1 MCHCLE
7 FGIDNT
13 IFVRKNKREKSFPF
27 ILYDSRGV
35 CLCGSELLCF
45 LTCEFIFWEGSTTLT
60 DYIFTPK
67 NVIYQKFTAQENVLF
82 LLNNFNKSLT
92 ACWFHD
98 REAELRHFL
107 LLRQHPASP
116 SASRLL
122 YSATASLMSLSH
134 PPLTFLVFI
143 FLPVCPR
150 LPLRF
155 PNLYESIEQ
164 GFWQWREQISVVGGF
179 LSLSISSWM
188 LEAMYHLL

>member
-1 MCHCLE
+1 MCRYLG

-13 IFVRKNKREKSFPF
+13 IFVRKNMRKKSFPF

-35 CLCGSELLCF
+35 RLCGGELLCF

-60 DYIFTPK
+60 DYIFPPK

-92 ACWFHD
+92 ACWLHD
-98 REAELRHFL
+98 RGAKLRHFL
-107 LLRQHPASP
+107 LLRQHPACP
-116 SASRLL
+116 SASRLPC
-122 YSATASLMSLSH
+122 SATASLMSLSH
-134 PPLTFLVFI
+134 PPLTFLVSI
-143 FLPVCPR
+143 FPPVCPR

-164 GFWQWREQISVVGGF
+164 GFWQWREQISVVWGF

-188 LEAMYHLL
+188 FGAMYHLL

>member
-1 MCHCLE
+1 MCHYLG
-7 FGIDNT
+7 FGIDST
-13 IFVRKNKREKSFPF
+13 IFVRKSKRKKSFPF

-35 CLCGSELLCF
+35 CLCGSEMLCF
-45 LTCEFIFWEGSTTLT
+45 LTCEFIFWKGSTTRT
-60 DYIFTPK
+60 DYIFPPK
-67 NVIYQKFTAQENVLF
+67 NVIYQKFTAQENALF

-98 REAELRHFL
+98 GEAKLCRFL
-107 LLRQHPASP
+107 LVHRHPACP

-122 YSATASLMSLSH
+122 YSATASLMSLSY

-155 PNLYESIEQ
+155 PNLYESIEH
-164 GFWQWREQISVVGGF
+164 GF
-179 LSLSISSWM
+179 
-188 LEAMYHLL
+188 